1 MPGIKRGIMVE
12 RLPPIDDKAIDDREI
27 VRKSTNNDFASPVI
41 GSRIQALRQSG
52 DIDIRDIAKRLNL
65 NKKQLMEVEEGA
77 LVADVRMLLLLCD
90 IYSVDANYFF
100 QDLNG
105 ISNDGKYTD
114 LKPHQTKDLK
124 RLFNA
129 YLSLSDRMLQ
139 KSLVDLAE
147 SVGASVNK

>member
-1 MPGIKRGIMVE
+1 MVE

>member
-12 RLPPIDDKAIDDREI
+12 RLPPNDDKAIDDREI

-129 YLSLSDRMLQ
+129 YLCLSDRMLQ